1 MRDRIFITE
10 ADFDKLTRL
19 VLSRRLSGVDAQH
32 LSGLEREL
40 ERAEVLADGQAFPP
54 DVVTMNS
61 EVRVMDLDSGDI
73 KVYKLVFA
81 PLAGSHNALSVL
93 APIGTALL
101 GYRCGSIIEW
111 RVPKGVR
118 RLKIL
123 DVVCRTDAA
132 GSHVGEGRMA

>member
-1 MRDRIFITE
+1 MRDRILITE
-10 ADFDKLTRL
+10 ADFDKLTHL
-19 VLSRRLSGVDAQH
+19 VLSRRSSGVDAEH
-32 LSGLEREL
+32 LSGLEHEL
-40 ERAEVLADGQAFPP
+40 ERAEVLADGEGFPP

-81 PLAGSHNALSVL
+81 TAAGSDNALSVL

-123 DVVCRTDAA
+123 GVVCRADAG
-132 GSHVGEGRMA
+132 GSQVREGRVA